1 MHKVKILFCIT
12 SLKGMRYKTA
22 WYVLGEE
29 QLAQS
34 CRKGHRERGVSVD
47 IKKKRLN
54 YEVLGKH
61 IKRFGHHQKSIGI
74 NIGFQ

>member
-47 IKKKRLN
+47 IKKKKIEL
-54 YEVLGKH
+54 
-61 IKRFGHHQKSIGI
+61 
-74 NIGFQ
+74 